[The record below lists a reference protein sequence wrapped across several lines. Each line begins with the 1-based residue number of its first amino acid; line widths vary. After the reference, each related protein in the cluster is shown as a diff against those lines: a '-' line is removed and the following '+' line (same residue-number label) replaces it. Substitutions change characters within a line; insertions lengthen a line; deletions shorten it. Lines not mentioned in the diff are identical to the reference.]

1 MLGQINTIREA
12 IKYRFLKLLENKSLP
27 KITLVPNIVLLLLNI
42 CKVIIGGFYVNNCD
56 FHIIKFLLVSGGT
69 STILI
74 LFYVIEKVLYV
85 RSDEDPKHFKLK
97 VCTLKNLHTTFIVTA
112 VILHLSLNILWGSFV
127 VFHTY
132 AYWKYED
139 IINLTT
145 ISRYLP
151 TSPTFANL
159 SIQNKTK
166 IIGSTIDILDHIS
179 RNNFYVYCPFFPFT
193 FCFVT
198 LILEFSMSPLMAI
211 YYFYKTRNFYSVF
224 E

>member
-1 MLGQINTIREA
+1 M
-12 IKYRFLKLLENKSLP
+12 
-27 KITLVPNIVLLLLNI
+27 
-42 CKVIIGGFYVNNCD
+42 
-56 FHIIKFLLVSGGT
+56 
-69 STILI
+69 
-74 LFYVIEKVLYV
+74 
-85 RSDEDPKHFKLK
+85 
-97 VCTLKNLHTTFIVTA
+97 
-112 VILHLSLNILWGSFV
+112 WGSFV
-127 VFHTY
+127 VFHSY

-224 E
+224 EWYLIIRWNWLKCECNINKCNSFIRSINPLYLPTFIKLVYFMTWIFVKVSFKLLLMFLIVVWNY